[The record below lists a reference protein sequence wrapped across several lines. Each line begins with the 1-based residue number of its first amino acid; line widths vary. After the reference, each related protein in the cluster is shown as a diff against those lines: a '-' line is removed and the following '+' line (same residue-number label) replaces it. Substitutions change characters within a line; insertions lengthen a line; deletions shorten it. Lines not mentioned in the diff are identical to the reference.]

1 MKQIY
6 ALLITVY
13 CLLYISCVSATPYY
27 RYQTKA
33 ITIKGPPDIQVLL
46 TATEGEGKVSISTT
60 SDYKVYQYTFER
72 QKHFLGAVIDD
83 RREVTNGAVY
93 SKNGSIYFDNHGL
106 KSDDIVI
113 KPYSGLVTIGIGKE
127 KRSYRGM
134 LRIKALGNSKVL
146 VGNILDLESYLY
158 GVIGSE
164 MDTSYPSFAL
174 AAQAI
179 ASRTF
184 ALFKIKE
191 TYYRLGMGNNKPEAD
206 FDVTANI
213 YSQVYRGEE
222 RADSRAIEAV
232 NTTRGVYLEYNG
244 KIIYSIFHDTCGG
257 ATEPGD
263 VVFGLTLIP
272 PLHGVTCGFCY
283 HSKFSNWK
291 ASFSEREIIEKL
303 KADDVKRIDEIMAA
317 RSAPG
322 GHITSIGLKVSN
334 DYTKI
339 MDAQKFRIALDPNRL
354 RSTKLKVVKDGDMF
368 EFTGEGWGHAV
379 GLCQEG
385 ANGMALKDFNTL
397 QILEYYYPEC
407 RVVKIY

>member
-1 MKQIY
+1 MKRFY
-6 ALLITVY
+6 CLPVTVY
-13 CLLYISCVSATPYY
+13 CLLFISCVSATPYY
-27 RYQTKA
+27 RYETKA
-33 ITIKGPPDIQVLL
+33 VAVKGPPDIQVLL
-46 TATEGEGKVSISTT
+46 TAVEGEGKVSITT
-60 SDYKVYQYTFER
+60 TACYKAYQYVFER
-72 QKHFLGAVIDD
+72 RKHFLGAVLDNGG
-83 RREVTNGAVY
+83 EVSDSAAY
-93 SKNGSIYFDNHGL
+93 SKNGNIYFDNHDL
-106 KSDDIVI
+106 KSGDIVI
-113 KPYSGLVTIGIGKE
+113 KPDSGLITISVGKE
-127 KRSYRGM
+127 RRSYRGM
-134 LRIKALGNSKVL
+134 IRIKAIGNDKIL
-146 VGNILDLESYLY
+146 AGNILDLESYLY

-164 MDTSYPSFAL
+164 MDTRYPQFAL
-174 AAQAI
+174 GAQAI

-191 TYYRLGMGNNKPEAD
+191 TYYRINMGNNKPEVD

-222 RADSRAIEAV
+222 RADSKAIEAV
-232 NTTRGVYLEYNG
+232 DKTRGVYLEYKG
-244 KIIYSIFHDTCGG
+244 RIIYSIFHDTCGG

-263 VVFGLTLIP
+263 MVFNLTLIP
-272 PLHGVTCGFCY
+272 PLRGVTCGFCY
-283 HSKFSNWK
+283 HSKFSSWK

-303 KADDVKRIDEIMAA
+303 KTDDVKRIEEIIAA
-317 RSAPG
+317 RTAPG
-322 GHITSIGLKVSN
+322 GHIASVGLKVSD

-354 RSTKLKVVKDGDMF
+354 RSTKLKIVKDGDMF